1 MQARLSVIRKLLL
14 LEHVIHL
21 HQHAIT
27 PVQGLTVCKRIICS
41 ASYLKHPPVD
51 QKINYCR

>member
-1 MQARLSVIRKLLL
+1 MQAQLLVIRKLLL

-21 HQHAIT
+21 YQHAIT
-27 PVQGLTVCKRIICS
+27 PVQGLSVCKHIICS

-51 QKINYCR
+51 HKINHCQ